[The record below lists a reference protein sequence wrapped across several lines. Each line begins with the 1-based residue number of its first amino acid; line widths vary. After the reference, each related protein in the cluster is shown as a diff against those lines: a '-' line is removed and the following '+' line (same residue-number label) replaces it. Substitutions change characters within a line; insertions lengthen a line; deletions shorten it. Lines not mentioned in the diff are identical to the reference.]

1 MKFKILAA
9 RQIEKT
15 ETYVRFQ
22 YALNESLTYSSD
34 ILQFQLTILKD
45 IPEDH
50 IEYAIE
56 LSKKNL
62 ILLNGSTIEIKK
74 KMKLHEWAP
83 FIVMAQIFEYYKQ
96 YKQLPLILLNA
107 DQETRKNYKNEE
119 LIRNLF

>member
-1 MKFKILAA
+1 MKFKTLAA
-9 RQIEKT
+9 KQIEKT

-22 YALNESLTYSSD
+22 YELNKSLTYTSD
-34 ILQFQLTILKD
+34 ILEFKLEILKD

-50 IEYAIE
+50 IDYAIQ
-56 LSKKNL
+56 LSKEKKL
-62 ILLNGSTIEIKK
+62 LLNGSLIKTK
-74 KMKLHEWAP
+74 EEMSIHDWAP

-107 DQETRKNYKNEE
+107 DQETRLKYTNEE

>member
-1 MKFKILAA
+1 MKFKTLAA
-9 RQIEKT
+9 KQIEKT

-22 YALNESLTYSSD
+22 YALNKSLTYTSD
-34 ILQFQLTILKD
+34 ILEFKLEILND

-50 IEYAIE
+50 IDYAIQ
-56 LSKKNL
+56 LSKEKKL
-62 ILLNGSTIEIKK
+62 LLNGSLIETKEEMSI
-74 KMKLHEWAP
+74 HDWEP

-107 DQETRKNYKNEE
+107 DQETRLKYTNEE

>member
-1 MKFKILAA
+1 MKFKTLAA
-9 RQIEKT
+9 KQIEKT

-22 YALNESLTYSSD
+22 YALNKSLTYTSD
-34 ILQFQLTILKD
+34 ILEFKLEILND

-50 IEYAIE
+50 IDYAIQ
-56 LSKKNL
+56 LSKEKKL
-62 ILLNGSTIEIKK
+62 LLNGSLIETKEEMSI
-74 KMKLHEWAP
+74 HDWAP

-107 DQETRKNYKNEE
+107 DQETRLKYTNEE